1 MFCSKC
7 GKQLNDDAKFCNN
20 CGASVGVGN
29 TQQNTYQTNNT
40 QSWQSQ
46 VNNMQNIQAHQFNN
60 QLPTYDIK
68 IKGFKGVFRDIVNK
82 QFNYIRLALLLAIFV
97 FYYLGEIFWFGL
109 LLEFIAAISFII
121 INLLNRKTVFIDT
134 NKGIIYLN
142 RKAMF
147 DFIKKQANISDIKE
161 VRIEKFKVGIKNA
174 KNPHDF
180 LFGCGKFDNVSLID
194 NNGKR
199 ILSVQFFKNGNSEE
213 YINALGNMA
222 QVLNRYDIVFN
233 TDNELKNDL
242 KLLS

>member
-7 GKQLNDDAKFCNN
+7 GTQLNDDAKFCNN

-40 QSWQSQ
+40 QSGQSQ

-161 VRIEKFKVGIKNA
+161 ITDYDKN
-174 KNPHDF
+174 
-180 LFGCGKFDNVSLID
+180 
-194 NNGKR
+194 
-199 ILSVQFFKNGNSEE
+199 
-213 YINALGNMA
+213 
-222 QVLNRYDIVFN
+222 VFIS
-233 TDNELKNDL
+233 TLKNLGRTDL
-242 KLLS
+242 EGQINIIENGINIIENQIKEANDIKLKNSKLYKTVGAIAGIMIVIICI